1 MLLKK
6 CLLFKRKV
14 KYVGYVVL
22 SEGVGIDFEKIFK
35 VINWFIFRNF
45 EEVRKF
51 IGFVGYFRR
60 FI

>member
-1 MLLKK
+1 M
-6 CLLFKRKV
+6 
-14 KYVGYVVL
+14 GYVVL

-35 VINWFIFRNF
+35 VINWFMFKNF